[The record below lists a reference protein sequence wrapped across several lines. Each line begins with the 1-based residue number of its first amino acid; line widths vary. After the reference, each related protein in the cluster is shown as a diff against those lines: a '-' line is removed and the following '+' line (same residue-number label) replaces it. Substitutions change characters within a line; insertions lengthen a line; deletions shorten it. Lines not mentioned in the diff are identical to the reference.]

1 LSKEFF
7 HAFENS
13 IFSSTTSLM
22 EINKLKMDNMNPSLD
37 FKFQPEL
44 KSNLNLELPFTEHVE
59 ELRQRSFHVLG
70 ILILVSCIAFIDI
83 KPIVQLLEVPVQN
96 VKFFQLS
103 PGEYFI
109 STVKIAFYTGIL
121 LTSPFLLSQLT
132 FFVIPGL
139 NSGEKKLILPLL
151 IGSTVLFFISLG
163 FSYFVL
169 IPAALQF
176 FISYSSDVIE
186 PLWSFNQYFD
196 FILVL
201 FYTTGLASNSYISN
215 YIRDIGRCIRQKYA
229 KTMEICYISRNN
241 YWCDFNTI
249 NGSNNSNIII
259 RCHCSTLC
267 FWCRSFSN
275 FKSLKHYNICTR
287 VLIML

>member
-1 LSKEFF
+1 
-7 HAFENS
+7 
-13 IFSSTTSLM
+13 M
-22 EINKLKMDNMNPSLD
+22 ELKTNLD

-44 KSNLNLELPFTEHVE
+44 KSNLSLELPFTEHVE
-59 ELRQRSFHVLG
+59 ELRQRSLHVVGVL
-70 ILILVSCIAFIDI
+70 LILSCIAFIDI
-83 KPIVQLLEVPVQN
+83 KPIVQLLEIPVQN

-139 NSGEKKLILPLL
+139 NAGEKKLILPLL
-151 IGSTVLFFISLG
+151 IGSTILFFISLG
-163 FSYFVL
+163 FSYFLL

-201 FYTTGLASNSYISN
+201 FYTTGLAFQVPIFQIILGILGVISGQEMLKQWKYVILAATIIGAILTPSTDPITQILLSGAIVLLYILGAGVLV
-215 YIRDIGRCIRQKYA
+215 I
-229 KTMEICYISRNN
+229 
-241 YWCDFNTI
+241 
-249 NGSNNSNIII
+249 
-259 RCHCSTLC
+259 
-267 FWCRSFSN
+267 
-275 FKSLKHYNICTR
+275 LKP
-287 VLIML
+287 

>member
-70 ILILVSCIAFIDI
+70 ILILVSCVAFIDI

-201 FYTTGLASNSYISN
+201 FYTTGLAFQIPIFQIILGILGVVSGKSMLKQWKYVILVAT
-215 YIRDIGRCIRQKYA
+215 IIGAIL
-229 KTMEICYISRNN
+229 TP
-241 YWCDFNTI
+241 
-249 NGSNNSNIII
+249 
-259 RCHCSTLC
+259 STDPITQILL
-267 FWCRSFSN
+267 SGA
-275 FKSLKHYNICTR
+275 I
-287 VLIML
+287 VLLYVFGAGVLVILNR

>member
-70 ILILVSCIAFIDI
+70 ILILVSCTAFIDI

-201 FYTTGLASNSYISN
+201 FYTTGLAFQIPIFQIILGILGVVSGKSMLKQWKYVILVAT
-215 YIRDIGRCIRQKYA
+215 IIGAIL
-229 KTMEICYISRNN
+229 TP
-241 YWCDFNTI
+241 
-249 NGSNNSNIII
+249 
-259 RCHCSTLC
+259 STDPITQILL
-267 FWCRSFSN
+267 SGA
-275 FKSLKHYNICTR
+275 I
-287 VLIML
+287 VLLYVFGAGVLVILNR

>member
-1 LSKEFF
+1 MLTFWKDSFDLLSKESFPVF
-7 HAFENS
+7 KNTICYCAKN
-13 IFSSTTSLM
+13 LM
-22 EINKLKMDNMNPSLD
+22 EINKLKMDNPNPSLE

-59 ELRQRSFHVLG
+59 ELRQRSFHVLI
-70 ILILVSCIAFIDI
+70 ILLLLSCIAFIDI
-83 KPIVQLLEVPVQN
+83 KPIVQLLEIPVQN

-139 NSGEKKLILPLL
+139 NAGEKKLILPLL
-151 IGSTVLFFISLG
+151 IGSTVLFFVSLG

-201 FYTTGLASNSYISN
+201 FYTTGLAFQVPIFQIILGILGVVSGKSMLK
-215 YIRDIGRCIRQKYA
+215 QWKYVILIA
-229 KTMEICYISRNN
+229 
-241 YWCDFNTI
+241 TI
-249 NGSNNSNIII
+249 VGAILTP
-259 RCHCSTLC
+259 STDPITQLLLSGAIVLLYV
-267 FWCRSFSN
+267 FGAGVLVV
-275 FKSLKHYNICTR
+275 LKR
-287 VLIML
+287 

>member
-103 PGEYFI
+103 PCEYFI

-201 FYTTGLASNSYISN
+201 FYTTGLAFQIPIFQIILGILGVVSGKSMLKQWKYVILVAT
-215 YIRDIGRCIRQKYA
+215 IIGAIL
-229 KTMEICYISRNN
+229 TP
-241 YWCDFNTI
+241 
-249 NGSNNSNIII
+249 
-259 RCHCSTLC
+259 STDPITQILL
-267 FWCRSFSN
+267 SGA
-275 FKSLKHYNICTR
+275 I
-287 VLIML
+287 VLLYVFGAGVLVILNR

>member
-201 FYTTGLASNSYISN
+201 FYTTGLAFQIPIFQIILGILGVVS
-215 YIRDIGRCIRQKYA
+215 G
-229 KTMEICYISRNN
+229 KTMLKQWKYVILVA
-241 YWCDFNTI
+241 TI
-249 NGSNNSNIII
+249 IGAILTP
-259 RCHCSTLC
+259 STDPITQILL
-267 FWCRSFSN
+267 SGA
-275 FKSLKHYNICTR
+275 I
-287 VLIML
+287 VLLYVFGAGVLVILNR

>member
-201 FYTTGLASNSYISN
+201 FYTTGLAFQIPIFQIILGILGVVSGKSMLKQWKYVILVAT
-215 YIRDIGRCIRQKYA
+215 IIGAIL
-229 KTMEICYISRNN
+229 TP
-241 YWCDFNTI
+241 
-249 NGSNNSNIII
+249 
-259 RCHCSTLC
+259 STDPITQILL
-267 FWCRSFSN
+267 SGA
-275 FKSLKHYNICTR
+275 I
-287 VLIML
+287 VLLYVFGAGVLVILNR